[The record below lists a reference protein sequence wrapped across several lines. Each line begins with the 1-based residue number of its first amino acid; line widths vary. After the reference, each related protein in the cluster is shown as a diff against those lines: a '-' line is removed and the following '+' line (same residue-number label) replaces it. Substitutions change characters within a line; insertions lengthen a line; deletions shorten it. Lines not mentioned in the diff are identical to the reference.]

1 MTLRITKPEINVR
14 EKISEID
21 KPSGVAGESMLRAE
35 TPQEQFNLIGA
46 GRKNLILNGA
56 MTVAQRGTSVTG
68 VTSGQMRTCDRV
80 GAYVN
85 TGTWTAEQVAD
96 SPDEFQKSFKIT
108 CTTGATVGAA
118 DQVQFFYAIEG
129 QDLAGLAKGT
139 TRAKSFTISFWI
151 KASKTGTSVLNIKD
165 QTNNRH
171 VTGEYTINSPDTWEK
186 KSITFPS
193 DALGPMPSTTTADMY
208 LEFWLKA
215 GSNISSGTAPR
226 TWQIYQTV
234 NRASGTNLNLGTST
248 NDYCQITGIQ
258 MELGKVATPFEHR
271 SYGEELALC
280 QRYFERLDDLGS
292 TDSNGASSPET
303 LLGLGYVYTTTR
315 VLGHVTWKVTK
326 RANPTCTVSPV
337 TDIQCL
343 SSAGAWISATG
354 VDVRANKSSARLD
367 ITTGSAMPAAG
378 QACEVRFNTASPV
391 GYIYIDADI

>member
-1 MTLRITKPEINVR
+1 MAIKVTQPEINLR
-14 EKISEID
+14 ETLKDLD
-21 KPSGVAGESMLRAE
+21 KPSGTAGQAMLRAE
-35 TPQEQFNLIGA
+35 TVAEQQALIGV
-46 GRKNLILNGA
+46 GRRNLILNGA

-68 VTSGQMRTCDRV
+68 VTSGQLRTCDRI

-108 CTTGATVGAA
+108 CTTGDAIGAA
-118 DQVQFFYAIEG
+118 DQVQFFYAFEG
-129 QDLAGLAKGT
+129 RDLAGLAKGT
-139 TRAKSFTISFWI
+139 NSAKSFTISFWI
-151 KASKTGTSVLNIKD
+151 KASKTGTSVLNVKD

-171 VTGEYTINSPDTWEK
+171 ITAEYTIDSPATWEK
-186 KSITFPS
+186 KSITFPG
-193 DALGPMPSTTTADMY
+193 DITGAMPFTTTPDMY

-215 GSNISSGTAPR
+215 GSNISSGSAP
-226 TWQIYQTV
+226 TNWQVFQTV
-234 NRASGTNLNLGTST
+234 NRSSGTNLDLGTGT

-280 QRYFERLDDLGS
+280 QRYFEVLEDLAS
-292 TDSNGASSPET
+292 TDSNGAASAET
-303 LLGLGYVYTTTR
+303 LLGLGYVYTISR
-315 VLGHVTWKVTK
+315 VMGHINWKVTK
-326 RANPTCTVSPV
+326 RVNPTCTVSPV

-367 ITTGSAMPAAG
+367 ITTASVMPAVG
-378 QACEVRFNTASPV
+378 EACEVRFNTASPV
-391 GYIYIDADI
+391 GYIYINAEL